1 MATYPELFGLQSS
14 GDLRNRVA
22 VAIIVAADA
31 IRSESG
37 ATTNHANRLVWA
49 EQAFSDPVAKS
60 EQVLW
65 AVLAANKDATVSNIE
80 NATDAALQANVDA
93 VVDVLAGS
101 A

>member
-1 MATYPELFGLQSS
+1 MATYSELFGLQSS

-22 VAIIVAADA
+22 VAVIVAADA
-31 IRSESG
+31 IRTE
-37 ATTNHANRLVWA
+37 TPPTNSTQRLAWA
-49 EQAFSDPVAKS
+49 EQAFLNPVGKS

-65 AVLAANKDATVSNIE
+65 AVLAANKDATVANIE
-80 NATDAALQANVDA
+80 SASDAALQTNVDA